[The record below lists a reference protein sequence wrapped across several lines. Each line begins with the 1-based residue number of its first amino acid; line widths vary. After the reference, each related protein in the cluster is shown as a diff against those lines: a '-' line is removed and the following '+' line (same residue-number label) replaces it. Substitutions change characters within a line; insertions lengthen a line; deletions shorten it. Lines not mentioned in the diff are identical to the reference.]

1 MIQMNVENFVFYS
14 LKQIFK
20 MNQII
25 LNFYYNSIKIILKKM
40 IYNYI

>member
-1 MIQMNVENFVFYS
+1 MNETNAVDFVFYS

-25 LNFYYNSIKIILKKM
+25 LNFYNNSIKIILKKM

>member
-1 MIQMNVENFVFYS
+1 MIQMNAVNSVSCS

-25 LNFYYNSIKIILKKM
+25 LNFYYNSVKIILKKM